1 MPRPAPRKAA
11 GWAAIAV
18 VVVGGF
24 EGIRTVAYRDPI
36 GIPTACFGETRN
48 IKMGDRFTLEQ
59 CNDMLEGRLV
69 EFWRGAAAC
78 TPSLPDMPDARQA
91 AVVSLAYNIGVGA
104 YCKSS
109 VARNL
114 NLGNVRA
121 ACDSFLKFNR
131 AGGVIFPGLT
141 RRREAERQLCL
152 RS

>member
-1 MPRPAPRKAA
+1 MIKAPPRKAA

-18 VVVGGF
+18 VLVGGF
-24 EGIRTVAYRDPI
+24 EGLRTTAYRDPI
-36 GIPTACFGETRN
+36 GVVTACFGETRN
-48 IKMGDRFTLEQ
+48 IRMGDRFTKEE
-59 CNDMLEGRLV
+59 CNGMLEGRLM

-114 NLGNVRA
+114 NLGDVRA

-131 AGGVIFPGLT
+131 AGGIKFPGLV